1 MDASERVKTA
11 PLIDLQSELTTKEK
25 RRQQRHTIAN
35 FEPKNDGIGGN
46 GGGEV
51 NNDDVLA
58 LIEQSSSTH
67 NSLTNES
74 EAIND
79 DNSLP
84 EHIKDAVRVEFSS
97 TFPMLAERTK
107 SPSSRDAGSPLSKPK
122 SPTAAGELF
131 GIVVMMDRRI
141 MTSLSVF
148 CRYNS
153 FGSVQRFGN
162 KIQKSQKAR
171 SY

>member
-25 RRQQRHTIAN
+25 RRQQRHTIAS
-35 FEPKNDGIGGN
+35 FEPKNDGI

-131 GIVVMMDRRI
+131 GIVVMMDRII
-141 MTSLSVF
+141 MTFFPFL
-148 CRYNS
+148 
-153 FGSVQRFGN
+153 
-162 KIQKSQKAR
+162 
-171 SY
+171 